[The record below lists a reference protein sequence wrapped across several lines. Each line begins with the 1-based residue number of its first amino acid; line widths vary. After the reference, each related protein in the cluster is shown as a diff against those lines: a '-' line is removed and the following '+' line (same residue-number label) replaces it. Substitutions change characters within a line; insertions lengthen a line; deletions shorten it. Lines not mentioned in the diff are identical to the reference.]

1 MNILF
6 VVFLKCI
13 KDRTYNLVL
22 AVIFNEQ
29 LLKLYI
35 YILCE
40 IMMAKIFVLFILAQ
54 EIAKSSH
61 PNI

>member
-40 IMMAKIFVLFILAQ
+40 IMMAKIFVLFILVQ